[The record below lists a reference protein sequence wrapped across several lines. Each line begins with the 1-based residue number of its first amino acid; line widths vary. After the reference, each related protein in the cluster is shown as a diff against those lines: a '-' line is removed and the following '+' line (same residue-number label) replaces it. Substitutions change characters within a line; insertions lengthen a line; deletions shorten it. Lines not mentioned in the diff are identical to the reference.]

1 MMLNGFRQAYIA
13 DLRSIIFLSI
23 LVLSFF
29 VPVGPVHG
37 GSDVVTVTLY
47 SVDLQFKGQDP
58 VLQTDLHDSIFNS
71 YQGTSSNTTYSFTVP
86 VNTEVTFSC
95 LSTRCLPK
103 QRGWGFANSWD
114 DYGFQQYNS
123 ENMTINVGTT
133 DHTIVAYFAV
143 FYYANFNEGARI
155 VGDSNGVTVSLT
167 QPITTQFNSTTHQD
181 EHWAY
186 QYNFFWSNGTAGKY
200 PFMSQTTIG
209 TLFPPFPS
217 SECLIATGYG
227 PSKEQIKHFID
238 CSELTQA
245 GDSWRIVTTW
255 NSQNLL
261 STLSVY
267 VNGNLIYSIT
277 MATICNGISNCSVSK
292 AYGAYFQSVFV
303 GPCSSCGKNPP
314 SRSVTFTSLS
324 GSMSYS
330 GVSPMTHYPACTEEF
345 SNAMYAAF
353 TGSGN
358 TFSQYFTYTSV
369 TSDHC

>member
-1 MMLNGFRQAYIA
+1 
-13 DLRSIIFLSI
+13 LREKSIVLILFILIVSI
-23 LVLSFF
+23 SAPNPHVEGTQPGT
-29 VPVGPVHG
+29 VQ
-37 GSDVVTVTLY
+37 VTLY
-47 SVDLQFKGQDP
+47 SVGLQFKGQDP

-71 YQGTSSNTTYSFTVP
+71 YQGTRSNTTYRFTVP
-86 VNTEVTFSC
+86 VNTQVTFSC
-95 LSTRCLPK
+95 LSTGCVPK
-103 QRGWGFANSWD
+103 RGLGFANWWD
-114 DYGFQQYNS
+114 DYGLQDYNS
-123 ENMTINVGTT
+123 ENLTMNVGTT

-143 FYYANFNEGARI
+143 FYYSNFNEGAKI
-155 VGDSNGVTVSLT
+155 VGDSNSVTVSLT
-167 QPITTQFNSTTHQD
+167 QPLTTQFNSTIDQN

-186 QYNFFWSNGTAGKY
+186 QYNFFWSNGTTGKY

-209 TLFPPFPS
+209 TLFPPHPS

-255 NSQNLL
+255 NSQNSL

-277 MATICNGISNCSVSK
+277 MATICNGISDCSVSK
-292 AYGAYFQSVFV
+292 TYGAYFQSVFV
-303 GPCSSCGKNPP
+303 GPCSLCGKNPP

-324 GSMSYS
+324 GSMNYS

-353 TGSGN
+353 TGTGN
-358 TFSQYFTYTSV
+358 TFSQYFTYTSL
-369 TSDHC
+369 TSDHCG